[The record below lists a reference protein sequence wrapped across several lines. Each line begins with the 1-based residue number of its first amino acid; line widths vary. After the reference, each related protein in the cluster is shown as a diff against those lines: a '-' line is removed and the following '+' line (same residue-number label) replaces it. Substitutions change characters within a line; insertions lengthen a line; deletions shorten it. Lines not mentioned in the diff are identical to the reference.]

1 MATKVAIEVDIKTGG
16 ASDDI
21 IALREEL
28 EKVKKTQEETTKKIE
43 AGFKAAKQGSS
54 GALAGFKKLGNG
66 LKAVGKAAAIFT
78 LIVAAL
84 NYLKDAL
91 GKNQKAADFLGKAL
105 TVIELTITT
114 LINEAIVP
122 LGEWLVKV
130 FTNPQEALQDF
141 KDATQGIRDIAND
154 IADIFQ
160 SKVAVAVD
168 KLMIGI
174 NNLRVAYNL
183 LTGDTEEA
191 AEIMADTSRRQTEI
205 IEEQANAAEKTD
217 KVVNAITET
226 VKEAYETVVATVSN
240 AILLADKLVAL
251 EKKAVVSDAIRAKRQ
266 ILSQAEAEAQRQIRD
281 DVTKTIEVRTAANEE
296 LGKILTKQAELE
308 TASVSDKLRLVDAQ
322 IESYAGITNASAMS
336 ENQIMAEV
344 EAKRLSSEQAV
355 ALIQAQTELVDVYER
370 TEGQRSEQ
378 LTNRTGL
385 EKEAF
390 DIRQELAKVEKADRE
405 LELLELEQ
413 HFALLEEQ
421 ARLAGDTT
429 TNIEGAKQEALAKLR
444 KKFRDEDLANE
455 KKLRDDK
462 VKLQQ
467 SYLSATGGILG
478 AIDQLVAASGNNSKQ
493 ALVLQK
499 TLAVAQIAIDTAKS
513 IVAGIAGA
521 TTSASATGPGAFVAT
536 PVFIATTIATILA
549 AVGSATAILN
559 GAGGGGGSAT
569 VPSVSVPSATTAPAI
584 QQATSG
590 TTELGGAEQA
600 QLAPIQ
606 AFVVETEVT
615 GNQNNVNQI
624 ESQANFG

>member
-1 MATKVAIEVDIKTGG
+1 MATKVAIEVDVKTGG
-16 ASDDI
+16 ATDDI
-21 IALREEL
+21 ISLREEL
-28 EKVKKTQEETTKKIE
+28 EKIKQTQEETTKKIE

-78 LIVAAL
+78 LIVGAL

-130 FTNPQEALQDF
+130 FTKPQEALQDF
-141 KDATQGIRDIAND
+141 KDATQGIRDIAID
-154 IADIFQ
+154 IADIFK

-217 KVVNAITET
+217 KVVNAIIET

-240 AILLADKLVAL
+240 AILLADKLVDL
-251 EKKAVVSDAIRAKRQ
+251 EKKAEVSDAIRAKRQ
-266 ILSQAEAEAQRQIRD
+266 LLFQAEAEAQRQIRD

-296 LGKILTKQAELE
+296 LGRILTEQAELE

-322 IESYAGITNASAMS
+322 IEAYAGITNASAMS

-344 EAKRLSSEQAV
+344 EANRLSSEQAV

-385 EKEAF
+385 EKELF
-390 DIRQELAKVEKADRE
+390 DIRQELAKVEKEDRE
-405 LELLELEQ
+405 LELIELEQ
-413 HFALLEEQ
+413 HYALLEEQ

-429 TNIEGAKQEALAKLR
+429 TNIEGAKQDALAKLR

-455 KKLRDDK
+455 KKLRDEK

-467 SYLSATGGILG
+467 SYLSATGGVLG
-478 AIDQLVAASGNNSKQ
+478 AIDQLVSSSGKNSKQ
-493 ALVLQK
+493 ALALQK
-499 TLAVAQIAIDTAKS
+499 TLAVAQIAIDTAKA
-513 IVAGIAGA
+513 IVGAIAQAQSVPFPGNIAAIAVGVAAVIAGIASAVTTLNSADVGGA
-521 TTSASATGPGAFVAT
+521 TAAQPQAPQVTSA
-536 PVFIATTIATILA
+536 
-549 AVGSATAILN
+549 
-559 GAGGGGGSAT
+559 
-569 VPSVSVPSATTAPAI
+569 PSV

-606 AFVVETEVT
+606 AYVVETEVT

-624 ESQANFG
+624 ESQATFE

>member
-1 MATKVAIEVDIKTGG
+1 MATKVAIEVDVKTGG
-16 ASDDI
+16 ATDDI
-21 IALREEL
+21 ISLREEL
-28 EKVKKTQEETTKKIE
+28 EKIKQTQEETTKKIE

-78 LIVAAL
+78 LIVGAL

-130 FTNPQEALQDF
+130 FTKPQEALQDF
-141 KDATQGIRDIAND
+141 KDATQGIRDIAID
-154 IADIFQ
+154 IADIFK

-217 KVVNAITET
+217 KVVNAIIET

-240 AILLADKLVAL
+240 AILLADKLVDL
-251 EKKAVVSDAIRAKRQ
+251 EKKAEVSDAIRAKRQ
-266 ILSQAEAEAQRQIRD
+266 LLFQAEAEAQRQIRD

-296 LGKILTKQAELE
+296 LGRILTEQAELE

-322 IESYAGITNASAMS
+322 IEAYAGITNASAMS

-344 EAKRLSSEQAV
+344 EANRLSSEQAV

-385 EKEAF
+385 EKELF
-390 DIRQELAKVEKADRE
+390 DIRQELAKVEKEDRE
-405 LELLELEQ
+405 LELIELEQ
-413 HFALLEEQ
+413 HYALLEEQ

-429 TNIEGAKQEALAKLR
+429 TNIEGAKQDALAKLR

-455 KKLRDDK
+455 KKLRDEK

-467 SYLSATGGILG
+467 SYLSATGGVLG
-478 AIDQLVAASGNNSKQ
+478 AIDQLVSASGKNSKQ
-493 ALVLQK
+493 ALALQK
-499 TLAVAQIAIDTAKS
+499 TLAVAQIAIDTAKA
-513 IVAGIAGA
+513 IVGAIAQAQSVPFPGNIAAIAVGVAAVIAGIASAVTTLNSADVGGA
-521 TTSASATGPGAFVAT
+521 TAAQPQAPQVTSA
-536 PVFIATTIATILA
+536 
-549 AVGSATAILN
+549 
-559 GAGGGGGSAT
+559 
-569 VPSVSVPSATTAPAI
+569 PSV

-606 AFVVETEVT
+606 AYVVETEVT

-624 ESQANFG
+624 ESQATFE